1 MQSGEPARVR
11 CQEMR
16 MLTTS
21 GSIGRRRLLQLML
34 LASLGLQL
42 APKAS
47 ATDDQAAQ
55 ILGNWLTEP
64 RDGVIEISRAS
75 DGSYRGTIVGGNDPQ
90 RLDAHNPDQA
100 RRSQTLLGQSILR
113 GMKYDGDGK
122 WSGGTI
128 YDPDSGRTYQCR
140 LQRLDQDRLQ
150 VRGFIGFALLG
161 RSQVWTRYLGSSMTL
176 PPASR

>member
-1 MQSGEPARVR
+1 MHANSVGWP
-11 CQEMR
+11 
-16 MLTTS
+16 
-21 GSIGRRRLLQLML
+21 RRGLWWLIL
-34 LASLGLQL
+34 LAALGLSL
-42 APKAS
+42 AAAGSAS
-47 ATDDQAAQ
+47 DAPEQ

-64 RDGVIEISRAS
+64 RDGIIQISVAA
-75 DGSYRGTIVGGNDPQ
+75 DGSYQGRIVGGNDPQ
-90 RLDAHNPDQA
+90 RLDPHNPDPA
-100 RRSQTLLGQSILR
+100 RRSQLLLGQTILQ

-128 YDPDSGRTYQCR
+128 YDPDSGRTYKCH
-140 LQRLDQDRLQ
+140 LERLDQQRLQ

>member
-1 MQSGEPARVR
+1 
-11 CQEMR
+11 
-16 MLTTS
+16 MLMHANS
-21 GSIGRRRLLQLML
+21 VGWPRRGLLWLIL
-34 LASLGLQL
+34 LAALGLPL
-42 APKAS
+42 VAAGSPS
-47 ATDDQAAQ
+47 DEPAQ

-64 RDGVIEISRAS
+64 RDGIIQISVAA
-75 DGSYRGTIVGGNDPQ
+75 DGSYQGRIVGGNDPQ
-90 RLDAHNPDQA
+90 RLDPHNPDA
-100 RRSQTLLGQSILR
+100 TRRSQLLLGQAILQ

-128 YDPDSGRTYQCR
+128 YDPDSGRTYKCH
-140 LQRLDQDRLQ
+140 LQRLDQQRLQ